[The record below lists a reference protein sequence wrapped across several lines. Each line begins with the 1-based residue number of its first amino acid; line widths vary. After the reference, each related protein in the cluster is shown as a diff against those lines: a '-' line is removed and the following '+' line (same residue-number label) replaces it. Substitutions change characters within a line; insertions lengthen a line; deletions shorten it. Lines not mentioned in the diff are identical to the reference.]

1 MRLAISLG
9 EGASVTQRE
18 RQGWIIVASLFVTL
32 VFIFGSGYNTGGLFF
47 PYLLKYFGWKR
58 AQLSTLQGAA
68 LPLSAGLSAPLIG
81 WLLDRVEARVV
92 MVAGAVMTGVS
103 FLLASRVDSFGPL
116 FAAYVLLGVGI
127 GASTLLPCSLVIAN
141 WFGARRGLAMGLTF
155 AGTSLG
161 GAAMTMVGNFAI
173 ARGGWRAG
181 YVALAIPMFI
191 VVIPLI
197 ILVVRTR
204 PPQAEGVSVA
214 QASDA
219 LPGFELREAF
229 RCRSFWLIAAAQF
242 FFAAI
247 AAGTGLH
254 LITYLTEVG
263 YKATFAASMMSLIYV
278 FAAFG
283 KLGMGLLADRVSA
296 RIALTFNFLVAC
308 IGMILIFG
316 AARLAVLIPFVLIFG
331 LSLGAPL
338 VLVPMLVAESLG
350 LKRFGTIG
358 GIAGIFNTLGAFV
371 GPVGA
376 GKIYDLTGSYVPA
389 FEAFVAMC
397 LLGAAVTYSCRSL
410 EAEQARQPAAPV
422 AATA

>member
-1 MRLAISLG
+1 M
-9 EGASVTQRE
+9 TQRE

-32 VFIFGSGYNTGGLFF
+32 VFVFGSGYNTGGLFF
-47 PYLLKYFGWKR
+47 PHLLKHFGWKR

-92 MVAGAVMTGVS
+92 MVAGAIMTGVA
-103 FLLASRVDSFGPL
+103 FLIASRVDSFGPL
-116 FAAYVLLGVGI
+116 FGAYVLLGVGI
-127 GASTLLPCSLVIAN
+127 GAATLLPCALVIAN

-161 GAAMTMVGNFAI
+161 GAAMTMVGDVAI
-173 ARGGWRAG
+173 AHGGWRAG
-181 YVALAIPMFI
+181 YVALAIPMFV
-191 VVIPLI
+191 VVIPLV

-229 RCRSFWLIAAAQF
+229 RCRSFWMISAAQF

-254 LITYLTEVG
+254 LITYLTELG
-263 YKATFAASMMSLIYV
+263 YTASFAARMMSLVYV

-296 RIALTFNFLVAC
+296 RIALSINFLAAC
-308 IGMILIFG
+308 VGMLLIFSAG
-316 AARLAVLIPFVLIFG
+316 RTAVLIPFVLIFG

-350 LKRFGTIG
+350 LKRFGSIG
-358 GIAGIFNTLGAFV
+358 GIAGVFNTIGAFV

-389 FEAFVAMC
+389 FEVFVVMC
-397 LLGAAVTYSCRSL
+397 LLGAAVTYSCRSF
-410 EAEQARQPAAPV
+410 ESEQSRQPSAPIP
-422 AATA
+422 ATA

>member
-1 MRLAISLG
+1 M
-9 EGASVTQRE
+9 TQRE

-32 VFIFGSGYNTGGLFF
+32 VFVFGSGYNTGGLFF
-47 PYLLKYFGWKR
+47 PHLLKHFGWKR

-103 FLLASRVDSFGPL
+103 FLIASRVDSFGPL
-116 FAAYVLLGVGI
+116 FGAYVLLGVGI
-127 GASTLLPCSLVIAN
+127 GASTLLPCSMVIAN
-141 WFGARRGLAMGLTF
+141 WFGARRGFAMGLTF

-173 ARGGWRAG
+173 SLGGWRAG
-181 YVALAIPMFI
+181 YVALAIPMFVI
-191 VVIPLI
+191 VVPLI

-229 RCRSFWLIAAAQF
+229 RARSFWMISAAQF

-263 YKATFAASMMSLIYV
+263 YTASFAAGMMSLLYV
-278 FAAFG
+278 FAAVG

-296 RIALTFNFLVAC
+296 RIALTFNFLAAC
-308 IGMILIFG
+308 VGMILIFAVG
-316 AARLAVLIPFVLIFG
+316 RTAVLIPFVLIFG

-350 LKRFGTIG
+350 LKRFGSIG
-358 GIAGIFNTLGAFV
+358 GIAGVFNTIGAFV

-376 GKIYDLTGSYVPA
+376 GKIYDLSGSYAPA
-389 FEAFVAMC
+389 FEVFVVMC
-397 LLGAAVTYSCRSL
+397 ILGAAVTYSCRSF
-410 EAEQARQPAAPV
+410 ESEQARQPAAPLT
-422 AATA
+422 ATA

>member
-1 MRLAISLG
+1 
-9 EGASVTQRE
+9 VTRRE

-47 PYLLKYFGWKR
+47 PYLLKHFGWKR

-92 MVAGAVMTGVS
+92 MVAGVVMTGLS

-116 FAAYVLLGVGI
+116 FGAYVLLGVGI

-181 YVALAIPMFI
+181 YVALAIPMFV

-229 RCRSFWLIAAAQF
+229 RCRSFWLIAAGQF

-296 RIALTFNFLVAC
+296 RIALTLNFLAAC
-308 IGMILIFG
+308 VGMVLIFG
-316 AARLAVLIPFVLIFG
+316 AARTAVLIPFVLIFG

-350 LKRFGTIG
+350 LKRFGSIG
-358 GIAGIFNTLGAFV
+358 GIAGIFNTIGAFV

-389 FEAFVAMC
+389 FEVFVVMC
-397 LLGAAVTYSCRSL
+397 LLGAAVTYSCRSF